1 MRTNKVIFI
10 IFILFIAFTS
20 CVSKKKFVAMENL
33 KLSAE
38 ENVNQL
44 TNENKDK
51 DSRIKVMI
59 SDFERMKNELMESN
73 AKKDQ
78 MLGDLSGDVNLL
90 KSNVKSTSENMDEK
104 IYAFKFEKRRL
115 NEELKNSRDSV
126 ILLKTQIKSLS
137 TNLNTAK
144 SNLADIQFDLNR
156 EKSKSTRLEGKNSS
170 YNQKYQKQ
178 LKTIAS
184 LESEIKK
191 KDEKIEQLQNN
202 VNLLKK
208 SL

>member
-10 IFILFIAFTS
+10 IMILLVGFTS
-20 CVSKKKFVAMENL
+20 CVSKKKFVSMENL
-33 KLSAE
+33 KLSAD
-38 ENVNQL
+38 ENIRQL
-44 TNENKDK
+44 TDENKAK

-78 MLGDLSGDVNLL
+78 MLGDYSGKVNSL
-90 KSNVKSTSENMDEK
+90 KSNVKSTSETMDEK

-115 NEELKNSRDSV
+115 NEELNNSRDSV
-126 ILLKTQIKSLS
+126 SLLKIQIQSLS
-137 TNLNTAK
+137 TSLSTAK
-144 SNLADIQFDLNR
+144 SDLSNIQFDLER
-156 EKSKSTRLEGKNSS
+156 EKNKSSRLEGQNSS
-170 YNQKYQKQ
+170 DNKKYQEQ
-178 LKTIAS
+178 LKTINS
-184 LESEIKK
+184 LKAEIKNK
-191 KDEKIEQLQNN
+191 NEKIEQLQNN

>member
-1 MRTNKVIFI
+1 M
-10 IFILFIAFTS
+10 ILFIGSTS

-38 ENVNQL
+38 ENVSQL
-44 TNENKDK
+44 TDENKAK

-78 MLGDLSGDVNLL
+78 MLGDFSGKVNSL
-90 KSNVKSTSENMDEK
+90 KSNVKTTSETMDEK

-126 ILLKTQIKSLS
+126 SLLKIQIQSLS
-137 TNLNTAK
+137 TSLNSAK
-144 SNLADIQFDLNR
+144 SDLANIQFDLER
-156 EKSKSTRLEGKNSS
+156 EKNKSSRAEEQNSS
-170 YNQKYQKQ
+170 INKKYQEQ
-178 LKTIAS
+178 LKIINS
-184 LESEIKK
+184 LKSEIKK

>member
-1 MRTNKVIFI
+1 M
-10 IFILFIAFTS
+10 ILFISFTS

-38 ENVNQL
+38 ENVSQL
-44 TNENKDK
+44 TDENKAK

-78 MLGDLSGDVNLL
+78 MLGDLSGEINSL

-115 NEELKNSRDSV
+115 NEELKNCRDSV
-126 ILLKTQIKSLS
+126 SLLKTQIQSLS
-137 TNLNTAK
+137 TSLNSAK
-144 SNLADIQFDLNR
+144 SDIANIQFDLER
-156 EKSKSTRLEGKNSS
+156 EKSKSSRLEAQNSS
-170 YNQKYQKQ
+170 DNKKYQEQ
-178 LKTIAS
+178 LKIIAS
-184 LESEIKK
+184 LKAEIKNK
-191 KDEKIEQLQNN
+191 NEKIEQLQNN

>member
-1 MRTNKVIFI
+1 
-10 IFILFIAFTS
+10 
-20 CVSKKKFVAMENL
+20 MENL
-33 KLSAE
+33 KLSAD
-38 ENVNQL
+38 ENIRQL
-44 TNENKDK
+44 TDENKAK

-78 MLGDLSGDVNLL
+78 MLSDYSNGINLL
-90 KSNVKSTSENMDEK
+90 KSNVKSTSQTMDEK
-104 IYAFKFEKRRL
+104 IYSFKFEKRRL

-126 ILLKTQIKSLS
+126 SLLKIQIQSLS
-137 TNLNTAK
+137 TSLNSAK
-144 SNLADIQFDLNR
+144 SDMANIQFDLER
-156 EKSKSTRLEGKNSS
+156 EKNKSSRAEGQNSS
-170 YNQKYQKQ
+170 INKKYQEQ
-178 LKTIAS
+178 LKIIDS
-184 LESEIKK
+184 LKSEIKK

>member
-1 MRTNKVIFI
+1 MIFLI
-10 IFILFIAFTS
+10 GFTS

-38 ENVNQL
+38 ENVSQL
-44 TNENKDK
+44 TEENKAK

-78 MLGDLSGDVNLL
+78 MLGDFSGKVNSL
-90 KSNVKSTSENMDEK
+90 KSNVKSTSETMDEK

-115 NEELKNSRDSV
+115 NEELNISRDSV
-126 ILLKTQIKSLS
+126 SLLKTQIQSLS
-137 TNLNTAK
+137 TSLNTAK
-144 SNLADIQFDLNR
+144 SDLANIQFDLDR
-156 EKSKSTRLEGKNSS
+156 EKNKSSRLEGQNSS
-170 YNQKYQKQ
+170 DNKKYQEQ

-184 LESEIKK
+184 LKAEIKNK
-191 KDEKIEQLQNN
+191 NEKIEQLQNN